1 MHAHLEPLLA
11 ALAAYDV
18 SVVFDES
25 HKGRAAKRATWAAS
39 NGKLTRQSLG
49 NVSELAASLARFASR
64 RLTTSASPIVNRLI
78 DLWAQLDLVEP
89 DAWGGT
95 ATRFAMRYCNAYR
108 DEWGALQFAPP
119 GFSCAEEL
127 ENRMRFTAIRVPY
140 SVLAEQLPPRRRV
153 IARIAPG
160 DQTALDTMPRAER
173 NAYRASLRE
182 LGGSLQSSHTS
193 RVRFSEILRMD
204 AAERKRG
211 FIRDHVPEWTTT
223 GKGKVLIFTGRK
235 RACDTLHKSVRGAKR
250 DLQVW
255 VAHGDTDASTFA
267 AIHAEYMAHPGPC
280 VLIGT
285 YQAWGESL
293 NLQDT
298 DHMVVAMVPITPGE
312 IEQMEG
318 RGARLG
324 QSRPLTITYVL
335 AENTI
340 DERLAAILLDKLPA
354 VERVTGE
361 TAGVAGLADTL
372 RGTDD
377 LDGLLCEI
385 LSTMDEWG
393 TDDADVGAEAREQ
406 GD

>member
-1 MHAHLEPLLA
+1 
-11 ALAAYDV
+11 
-18 SVVFDES
+18 
-25 HKGRAAKRATWAAS
+25 
-39 NGKLTRQSLG
+39 
-49 NVSELAASLARFASR
+49 
-64 RLTTSASPIVNRLI
+64 
-78 DLWAQLDLVEP
+78 
-89 DAWGGT
+89 
-95 ATRFAMRYCNAYR
+95 
-108 DEWGALQFAPP
+108 
-119 GFSCAEEL
+119 
-127 ENRMRFTAIRVPY
+127 
-140 SVLAEQLPPRRRV
+140 
-153 IARIAPG
+153 
-160 DQTALDTMPRAER
+160 
-173 NAYRASLRE
+173 
-182 LGGSLQSSHTS
+182 
-193 RVRFSEILRMD
+193 
-204 AAERKRG
+204 
-211 FIRDHVPEWTTT
+211 
-223 GKGKVLIFTGRK
+223 
-235 RACDTLHKSVRGAKR
+235 
-250 DLQVW
+250 VW

-267 AIHAEYMAHPGPC
+267 AIHTEYMAHPGPC

-393 TDDADVGAEAREQ
+393 ADDADA
-406 GD
+406 D